1 MGQLLLGFFS
11 VWVRRSSTETV
22 DGLRREGNDV
32 TETQGTV
39 CSAAKLCDKRNRSKL
54 VSKGLTFL
62 KVFFFFFWQSSMFVL
77 QLLGQH
83 FSPAV

>member
-1 MGQLLLGFFS
+1 MGQLLLDFFS

>member
-1 MGQLLLGFFS
+1 MGRLLLGFFS